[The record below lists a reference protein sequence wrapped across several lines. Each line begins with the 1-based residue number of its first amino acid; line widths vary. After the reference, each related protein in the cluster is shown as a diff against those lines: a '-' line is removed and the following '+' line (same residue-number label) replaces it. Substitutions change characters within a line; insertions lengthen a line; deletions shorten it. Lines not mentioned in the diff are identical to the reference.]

1 MCSGD
6 TDGRI
11 PVTSTK
17 NSINTM
23 KLPIKTPWHAWYLY
37 GEVNFQI
44 KYYAFFNL
52 ISSGVKCL

>member
-44 KYYAFFNL
+44 KYYAFL
-52 ISSGVKCL
+52 I